1 MATADLYRLASLST
15 WVSLVALVLSGI
27 ALGLFF
33 GGAGQFWGPIND
45 ALIVASAITLIPAVV
60 AVLRLAADRG
70 TPWVL
75 ILSVAAVAGLV
86 LIAVGQT
93 LLIVG
98 RLSLEGSYVTGG
110 VGVVPVLAWIVLVA
124 ILSLGS
130 GVLPSTTGWLAVATI
145 ASIVVAS
152 IIGVVASGV
161 VLWVAGIGVLVV
173 ISGLLASLASSI
185 GASAAAAAAEA
196 AATVATRAP
205 A

>member
-75 ILSVAAVAGLV
+75 ILSVAAMAGLV

-98 RLSLEGSYVTGG
+98 RLSLEGSYVTGA

-124 ILSLGS
+124 VLSLGS

-152 IIGVVASGV
+152 IIGVVGQGV
-161 VLWVAGIGVLVV
+161 MLWVAGIGVLVV

-185 GASAAAAAAEA
+185 GASAAAAAEA